1 MLVNYIKI
9 IEKAKMPFGEGSL
22 AEEMENMQGFQVTRY
37 VHTQSEGE
45 RLKN

>member
-22 AEEMENMQGFQVTRY
+22 AEDMQGFQVTRY
-37 VHTQSEGE
+37 VHTQSEGG